1 MKLLQRIAADKLN
14 VSDEKFSGKLSKLQQ
29 LLPNLGRKLGVMKPD
44 IIVQLAADPDAL
56 AMKLVRL
63 KEIFPEADTA
73 QMVCSQLSLV
83 LSTDLQSIAASAKE
97 LRQLLPNVNVD
108 R

>member
-1 MKLLQRIAADKLN
+1 MLQRIAADKLD
-14 VSDEKFSGKLSKLQQ
+14 VSEEEFSTKLLKLQQ
-29 LLPNLGRKLGVMKPD
+29 LLPNLGQKLGVMKPD
-44 IIVQLAADPDAL
+44 IIVQLAADPDSL
-56 AMKLVRL
+56 AMKLIRL

-83 LSTDLQSIAASAKE
+83 LNTELQAIAASAEE
-97 LRQLLPNVNVD
+97 LRAILPNVNVD